1 MCCTLVR
8 SVPYRFLY
16 LFSTITKKQK
26 EKEKKNLMVLVLF
39 CIVGMRLRM
48 VCAWWNVT
56 VGSSEGQEP

>member
-1 MCCTLVR
+1 MWCALVR

-16 LFSTITKKQK
+16 LFPTITKKK
-26 EKEKKNLMVLVLF
+26 KKNLMVPVLF